1 MTARRLLLLLSALFC
16 PPLPAQTEEA
26 APAPSAA
33 PVHAAPVVYKCVN
46 ADGSIVYAQDPCSA
60 DPAKVKT
67 IDTAPAMRAGSGG
80 HQGEIAASVADSDCR
95 EQALKSS
102 RANEAQIAES
112 NRHIADYERRRQEL
126 QAAPAY
132 PVAAPAPA
140 PASDAEAAAAA
151 PAAAAPADND
161 QALAQLDASIAAER
175 EFQNKAAAGN
185 EAAYQEALRRCDE
198 ELRRAS
204 QPPPAPAKPA
214 PAASDSDRQ

>member
-140 PASDAEAAAAA
+140 PASDEPAAAA

-185 EAAYQEALRRCDE
+185 EATYQEALRRCDE